1 MHIITWVAL
10 LFICLY
16 IRIAFGIVW
25 YLIYFWS
32 AKWLRRAG
40 CISQYTYLLYMQTL
54 ISFGLFG
61 SIFPPRILIFWQ
73 NSQRQILKDFAVI
86 AFSHLPSFDRA
97 NKPSNEKIL
106 NWSDSD
112 QLHFHTCTPAINCA
126 RNHAVKKTKY
136 YYVFTLALIWSCQ

>member
-73 NSQRQILKDFAVI
+73 NSQRQILKDFALI
-86 AFSHLPSFDRA
+86 AFSHLPTDDRGNKPCDEKNLKNITFSTLPSFDRA

-106 NWSDSD
+106 N
-112 QLHFHTCTPAINCA
+112 
-126 RNHAVKKTKY
+126 
-136 YYVFTLALIWSCQ
+136 